1 MSNGGAWKGSGL
13 AVKKALQKVEG
24 VETTEVN
31 YDKKEAV
38 VKVGFVFLMVAM
50 VFAIYN
56 DISRMLPG

>member
-1 MSNGGAWKGSGL
+1 ML
-13 AVKKALQKVEG
+13 MRRDL
-24 VETTEVN
+24 
-31 YDKKEAV
+31 DLRMKEAV